1 MRTTEEL
8 ATIDRRL
15 TGATEWFWYIVA
27 AVSYI
32 AFGIWNRWLLNW
44 LLGPIWLVAVI
55 CLGPPLATGIRVR
68 VARAIGWRR

>member
-1 MRTTEEL
+1 MRTQEEL
-8 ATIDRRL
+8 AGVDARL
-15 TGATEWFWYIVA
+15 TGATEWLWYIVA

-32 AFGIWNRWLLNW
+32 AFGIWNKWLLNW

-55 CLGPPLATGIRVR
+55 TIGPPLATGIRVR